1 MIETPFLGDQYNY
14 LLPGAIL
21 LFSLCFI
28 LLSFFNFESRVVS
41 SLRRY
46 NDSLDNIEE
55 SQSSSDTPVESTR
68 DDSSNEEFASE
79 SDEVDT
85 KFSRKVDA
93 KASDK

>member
-21 LFSLCFI
+21 LFSLSFI

-55 SQSSSDTPVESTR
+55 SQSSSETPVEFTR

-85 KFSRKVDA
+85 KFSRKVDT
-93 KASDK
+93 KALDK